1 MDKLLDESKA
11 IAIRID
17 IDRQQEEDEQ
27 KSTLNKQERSAVW
40 NYIGKL
46 DFDLS
51 NLKGIAQNPMPL
63 SAEDVREWSTLVN
76 RLIDKL
82 MKMDANVKKLIV
94 SKGIDI

>member
-40 NYIGKL
+40 N
-46 DFDLS
+46 
-51 NLKGIAQNPMPL
+51 
-63 SAEDVREWSTLVN
+63 
-76 RLIDKL
+76 
-82 MKMDANVKKLIV
+82 
-94 SKGIDI
+94 